1 MFRQYLI
8 KDWRSNLFMV
18 GVVLILMVIF
28 LPIPTYLLDFLQ
40 ILNFSIALLILLLTF
55 CTDKPLSFST
65 FPSIILIAT
74 LFRLALNISATRLI
88 LSDGDAGEVIAA
100 IGEFVV
106 AGNYVIGFIVF
117 IIFVVVQYVVVTN
130 GAQRVAEVAARFTL
144 DSMPGKQMAIDADM
158 NMGLIDENEAR
169 ERRANIEREA
179 NFYGAMDGAT
189 KFVKG
194 DAIAGIIIIL
204 INIIGGVSIGVGQ
217 NGMSWGDALTTYSLL
232 TVGDGIVTQIPSLI
246 IAVATGIIITRAATD
261 YELSHEIGRQVSS
274 HPRTLILVTFA
285 LVVGLFFEGL
295 PTMPILLTAIIF
307 AAGVWWAIKSKGA
320 MEVQDT
326 DTDDKEDLVN
336 YIKVHPIEIRLGEH
350 LKKNVESG
358 NWALETRLEALKKSV
373 AKDYGYIMPDIRF
386 KADSELGEEGYEI
399 HVHGSRL
406 GKGEIRSDKTLVISD
421 AKALSELSGEETK
434 EPAYGLPALWIDQ
447 EHRSLAQGRF
457 LTLVEPEMVIFTH
470 ISEVIKNN
478 LHDVISRKDV
488 EQIIARVRQD
498 NTSLVE
504 EIIPGL
510 LSVSDVHRLLR
521 LLMNE
526 KVSIRHI
533 ELILEAA
540 SEHAA
545 VEEKNVE
552 KLVERVRER
561 LASRLCDRYLDND
574 DQLNVITMTPQL
586 ESMLKRAIGTG
597 SQSGQVAPGEV
608 ESILQQLVGQCDAVM
623 AKGLDPVLLC
633 SASIRSPLRKIT
645 ERVIPRL
652 AVISAQEVKGVKG
665 VRTIGKLTY
674 RES

>member
-217 NGMSWGDALTTYSLL
+217 NGMSWGDALTKYSLL

-246 IAVATGIIITRAATD
+246 IAVATG
-261 YELSHEIGRQVSS
+261 
-274 HPRTLILVTFA
+274 
-285 LVVGLFFEGL
+285 
-295 PTMPILLTAIIF
+295 
-307 AAGVWWAIKSKGA
+307 
-320 MEVQDT
+320 
-326 DTDDKEDLVN
+326 
-336 YIKVHPIEIRLGEH
+336 
-350 LKKNVESG
+350 
-358 NWALETRLEALKKSV
+358 
-373 AKDYGYIMPDIRF
+373 
-386 KADSELGEEGYEI
+386 
-399 HVHGSRL
+399 
-406 GKGEIRSDKTLVISD
+406 
-421 AKALSELSGEETK
+421 
-434 EPAYGLPALWIDQ
+434 
-447 EHRSLAQGRF
+447 
-457 LTLVEPEMVIFTH
+457 
-470 ISEVIKNN
+470 
-478 LHDVISRKDV
+478 
-488 EQIIARVRQD
+488 
-498 NTSLVE
+498 
-504 EIIPGL
+504 
-510 LSVSDVHRLLR
+510 
-521 LLMNE
+521 
-526 KVSIRHI
+526 
-533 ELILEAA
+533 
-540 SEHAA
+540 
-545 VEEKNVE
+545 
-552 KLVERVRER
+552 
-561 LASRLCDRYLDND
+561 
-574 DQLNVITMTPQL
+574 
-586 ESMLKRAIGTG
+586 
-597 SQSGQVAPGEV
+597 
-608 ESILQQLVGQCDAVM
+608 
-623 AKGLDPVLLC
+623 
-633 SASIRSPLRKIT
+633 
-645 ERVIPRL
+645 
-652 AVISAQEVKGVKG
+652 
-665 VRTIGKLTY
+665 
-674 RES
+674 